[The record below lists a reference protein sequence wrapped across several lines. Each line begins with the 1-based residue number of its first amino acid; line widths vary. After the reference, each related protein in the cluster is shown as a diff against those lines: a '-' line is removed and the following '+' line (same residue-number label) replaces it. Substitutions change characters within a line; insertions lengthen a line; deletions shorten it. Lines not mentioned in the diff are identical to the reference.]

1 MQLQQHSGTPS
12 TSDHWYAIHTKPLQD
27 ERAEQNLRA
36 WGRETY
42 APRLWVG
49 SSKLS
54 TRAADSSMPLFPRY
68 IFARFDPESM
78 YHKVMYTRGVS
89 SVVTFGGVPAPIADE
104 IIDLIK
110 SREQDGFVR
119 LAEEFQKG
127 DPVVVTEGTFSNLK
141 GLFVREMKDRER
153 VMILL
158 NEVRY
163 QSHILIDRT
172 FIKKAS

>member
-1 MQLQQHSGTPS
+1 MQHHSDTTG
-12 TSDHWYAIHTKPLQD
+12 TSDHWYAIHTKPLED

-42 APRLWVG
+42 APRVWVG
-49 SSKLS
+49 GSKPSS
-54 TRAADSSMPLFPRY
+54 RAAVSSRPLFPRY
-68 IFARFDPESM
+68 IFARFDPELM

-89 SVVTFGGVPAPIADE
+89 SVVSFGGVPAPIADE

-110 SREQDGFVR
+110 SREHNGFVR
-119 LAEEFQKG
+119 LAEEFEKG

>member
-1 MQLQQHSGTPS
+1 MHQHSDTPS
-12 TSDHWYAIHTKPLQD
+12 TSAQWYAIHTKPLQE
-27 ERAEQNLRA
+27 ERTEQNLRA
-36 WGRETY
+36 WRVETY
-42 APRLWVG
+42 APRVWEGRSKLSARAVG
-49 SSKLS
+49 SS
-54 TRAADSSMPLFPRY
+54 RPLFPRY
-68 IFARFDPESM
+68 IFARFDPELM
-78 YHKVMYTRGVS
+78 CHKVTYTRGVS
-89 SVVTFGGVPAPIADE
+89 SVVTFGSEPAPIADE

-119 LAEEFQKG
+119 LAEEFEKG

-163 QSHILIDRT
+163 QSHILIDRQ
-172 FIKKAS
+172 FIKKVS